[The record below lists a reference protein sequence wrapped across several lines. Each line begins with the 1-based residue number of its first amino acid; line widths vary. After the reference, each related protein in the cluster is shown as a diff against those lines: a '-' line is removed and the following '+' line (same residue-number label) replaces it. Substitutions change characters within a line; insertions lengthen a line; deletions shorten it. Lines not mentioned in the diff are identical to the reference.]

1 MHDSSQIQ
9 IMITM
14 IAYMA
19 IVIIIGIAFAKKAN
33 KNTDSYFLG
42 GRTLGPWVTAMSAE
56 ASDMSG
62 WLLMGLPGVAYWCGI
77 ADAAWTAIGLA
88 LGTYVN
94 WLITSKRLRRYS
106 EKANAITLP
115 EFFSN
120 RFHEKSKIIMTVA
133 ALFILIFFTVYAASC
148 LVTCGKLFSTLFGFD
163 YVPMMI
169 AGAVFVLIYTIIGG
183 FLAESASDFM
193 QAIVM
198 VIALIVIVVTGT
210 VAAGGLDA
218 VVDNAKSIPGF
229 FEFFGIAN
237 PVTDANGVQQSL
249 NGQPLFGE
257 AGTYGVLS
265 VVSCL
270 AWGLGYFGM
279 PQVLLRFM
287 AIRSE
292 KELKS
297 SRRIATVWCLISL
310 VIAVF
315 IGVIGRALYPTALT
329 TASEAENVFILLATN
344 LLPAVL
350 AGLVMAGILAATISS
365 SDSYLLIAASAFS
378 KNIFQGLI
386 HKKASDKQVL
396 VISRIT
402 LLAITGVAI
411 IIALDENSV
420 IFNIVSFAWAGFG
433 ATFGPLMLMSLF
445 WKRINRWGAIAGMI
459 GGGVMVFVWNLAIRP
474 LGGIWDVYE
483 LLPAFIFSCICIVV
497 VSLLT
502 PAPPKEIQQEFE
514 EVKKGI

>member
-169 AGAVFVLIYTIIGG
+169 VGAVFVLIYTIIGG

-198 VIALIVIVVTGT
+198 VIALIVVVVTGT

-329 TASEAENVFILLATN
+329 TSSEAENVFILLATN

-502 PAPPKEIQQEFE
+502 PAPSKEIQQEFE

>member
-229 FEFFGIAN
+229 LEFFGIAN

-315 IGVIGRALYPTALT
+315 IGVIGRVLYPTALT
-329 TASEAENVFILLATN
+329 TSSEAENVFILLATN

-459 GGGVMVFVWNLAIRP
+459 GGGVMIFVWNLAIRP

-483 LLPAFIFSCICIVV
+483 LLPAFIFSCVCIVV

-502 PAPPKEIQQEFE
+502 PAPSKEIQQEFE